1 MSVAPDLVTPAPVT
15 LGRGVRICAGVAGV
29 LLVLTPPLVEFVAGD
44 FFLLMPLAL
53 LLALIALVA
62 LIRRRS
68 ALSPLG
74 RIGLKVAVCALV
86 VAIASEVFEQSLT
99 GPVPRL
105 ADVVPPLA
113 FFLTGVGLLLTLIS
127 PAPKALDT

>member
-1 MSVAPDLVTPAPVT
+1 MSLTPDLVTPTPPT

-29 LLVLTPPLVEFVAGD
+29 LLVITPPLVEFVAGD
-44 FFLLMPLAL
+44 FFLLLPLAL

-62 LIRRRS
+62 LIRQRS

-74 RIGLKVAVCALV
+74 RIGLTVAASALV
-86 VAIASEVFEQSLT
+86 VAIASETYEQSLT
-99 GPVPRL
+99 GPVPTL

-113 FFLTGVGLLLTLIS
+113 FVLTGVGLLMTLI
-127 PAPKALDT
+127 PPTPQALDT